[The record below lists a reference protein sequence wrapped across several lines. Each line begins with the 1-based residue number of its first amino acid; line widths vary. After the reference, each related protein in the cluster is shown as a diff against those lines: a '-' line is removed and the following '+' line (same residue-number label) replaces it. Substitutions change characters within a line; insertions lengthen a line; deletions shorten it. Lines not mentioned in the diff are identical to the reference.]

1 MIKIR
6 GYASTER
13 IDRDGD
19 IIASDAFA
27 ESLRDYIQAGGV
39 ILYNHNKDKVI
50 GKCLSAVI
58 VEGRGLLV
66 EAEIFTPDEEIL
78 SGIRNGALK
87 SFSVGFLAKEYDPTL
102 FEGGVLYEKGDLLEI
117 SVVSVPAN
125 PDATFIILE
134 DKPEPQKQAQVDDEP
149 LMTAGVERLA
159 SVALVVKD
167 VDIPQPTAGNNCCE
181 EKREDEVMENIE
193 MKEVKLEEVVKEEL
207 ETKSIQEAVE
217 KSLEQSKVEKA
228 VNTLSGA
235 AQFQTTGRAFI
246 FDGLAD
252 GKVFYVP
259 NTQVMMT
266 TSTVQIPVLGEA
278 TVETGEN
285 GVSTDSAVGTNT
297 ITLAATQYTARYP
310 LSYLL
315 ETSGGADLVNALETN
330 LKKSI
335 ARKFDATAWTALKG
349 TPGLFDFNHKTAKD
363 LLETIIT
370 AGGERF
376 SEPSNCALLVDPK
389 AYAWLAKQD
398 AIFTVDKFGPVATVS
413 TGAVGKVFG
422 MDVYMI
428 PVTETYET
436 VIAVNKDYIASGQ
449 FGDITYVKMVNATG
463 TTYIIAKALLA
474 FGKASAGGIV
484 SLQDNG

>member
-27 ESLRDYIQAGGV
+27 ESLRDYLNAGGV
-39 ILYNHNKDKVI
+39 ILYNHDKDKVI

-134 DKPEPQKQAQVDDEP
+134 DNPEPQKQAQVDDEP

-167 VDIPQPTAGNNCCE
+167 IDITKEKGGEHME
-181 EKREDEVMENIE
+181 EVRKEIAMENQG
-193 MKEVKLEEVVKEEL
+193 VVEGV
-207 ETKSIQEAVE
+207 ETKTVSISEIANEVE
-217 KSLEQSKVEKA
+217 KAIEQTKVEKA
-228 VNTLSGA
+228 VNTLATST
-235 AQFQTTGRAFI
+235 QFATVGRAFV

-252 GKVFYVP
+252 GKMFYVP
-259 NTQVMMT
+259 NIKLMMSA
-266 TSTVQIPVLGEA
+266 STMQIPVLGEA
-278 TVETGEN
+278 SVATGEG
-285 GVSTDSAVGTNT
+285 GVSTDSNVGTNT
-297 ITLAATQYTARYP
+297 ITLTATQFTARYP
-310 LSYLL
+310 LSFLL
-315 ETSGGADLVNALETN
+315 ETAGGTELENALESN

-335 ARKFDATAWTALKG
+335 ARKFDSSAWAILKG
-349 TPGLFDFNHKTAKD
+349 TPTAFDFDSKNAKD
-363 LLETIIT
+363 LLEKIVID
-370 AGGERF
+370 GGEYF
-376 SEPSNCALLVDPK
+376 AEPSNCALIVDPK
-389 AYAWLAKQD
+389 AYAWLVKQD
-398 AIFTVDKFGPVATVS
+398 TIFTVQNFGEEASIKQGV
-413 TGAVGKVFG
+413 VGKVFG
-422 MDVYMI
+422 MEVYMV
-428 PVTETYET
+428 PVSETYPT

-449 FGDITYVKMVNATG
+449 FGDVTYIKMVDATG

-484 SLQDNG
+484 SLQDNA